1 MKIFISGSI
10 SIKKL
15 DIDVLQKLDFIINKK
30 YKILLGDAKGI
41 DLLVQQYLYSCNY
54 NNVIIYSTGNPRNNL
69 FNWDNKKIFS
79 NKFQGTIEFFT
90 VKDIE
95 LTKDCN
101 YGFVIWDEK
110 SKGSLNNIK
119 RLKEFNKKVLIYL
132 NKQKKFIV
140 K

>member
-15 DIDVLQKLDFIINKK
+15 DIDVLQRIDSIIAKN
-30 YKILLGDAKGI
+30 YTVLVGDAKGV
-41 DLLVQQYLYSCNY
+41 DSLVQDYLYSKEY
-54 NNVIIYSTGNPRNNL
+54 RNVIVYSTGNPRHNL
-69 FNWDNKKIFS
+69 FNWNNKKVYS
-79 NKFQGTIEFFT
+79 NNYQNTRKFYTI
-90 VKDIE
+90 KDIE
-95 LTKDCN
+95 LTKDCD
-101 YGFVIWDEK
+101 YGFAIWDGK
-110 SKGSLNNIK
+110 SKGTLNNIN